1 MREKFQSKQTVNIF
15 RKIYTVPKAT
25 KINNNNNNN
34 KTSISPS
41 YTFSLAGKI
50 IVYTPI
56 QGTKREKYFNLII
69 YRGKMPTLAGKNT
82 SPSISSFINRVFSTF
97 RRKKYGSTP
106 SQMDTKVVI
115 PTLTQQ

>member
-1 MREKFQSKQTVNIF
+1 MTEKFQSKQTVNVF
-15 RKIYTVPKAT
+15 RKINTVPKAT
-25 KINNNNNNN
+25 KINNINNN

-82 SPSISSFINRVFSTF
+82 SPSISSFINRVFSIF